1 MRLRL
6 SVLALLFAAICA
18 TAHANSF
25 NGSGGGFS
33 GSGTLITTDNGD
45 GSFTIVDITGTG
57 VAGLLAPGTFNNN
70 DNQLFPSG
78 SSLVDNL
85 GFAFTDVQG
94 DTGFSVDI
102 FSNSGSYF
110 AYIVD
115 SDEFTE
121 TIPVTFT
128 AVDPPAPPQFRDFTF
143 SISPQIQG
151 QPPLTPEPS
160 SLILFGTG
168 ALGLAGF
175 ARRRFRNS

>member
-1 MRLRL
+1 MRLR
-6 SVLALLFAAICA
+6 SVLALLFAAAFSA
-18 TAHANSF
+18 TSAYANQY

-45 GSFTIVDITGTG
+45 GSYTIVGITGTG
-57 VAGLLAPGTFNNN
+57 VGALLAPGTFNNN

-78 SSLVDNL
+78 SSLVDRL

-110 AYIVD
+110 AYLVD
-115 SDEFTE
+115 SDAFSE

-128 AVDPPAPPQFRDFTF
+128 AVDPPSPTQFTDFSF
-143 SISPQIQG
+143 DIAQEV
-151 QPPLTPEPS
+151 TPEPS
-160 SLILFGTG
+160 SFVLLGTG
-168 ALGLAGF
+168 ALALAGA
-175 ARRRFRNS
+175 ARRRFRKP